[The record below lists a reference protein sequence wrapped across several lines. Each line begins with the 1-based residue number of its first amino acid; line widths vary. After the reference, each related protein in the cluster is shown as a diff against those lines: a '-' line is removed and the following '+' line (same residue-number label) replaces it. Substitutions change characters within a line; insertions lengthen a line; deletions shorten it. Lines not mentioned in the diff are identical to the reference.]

1 MIHKMDIIKLLLFYR
16 VTLMKKLYVIGAISL
31 ALGGCASIPT
41 NYMPSVKQISK
52 PEIGSTQVANLG
64 DQLLIQG
71 TTVERQ
77 ALYFEAPQK
86 TGMGVTIHQGH
97 YAKRG
102 ENAQYEYMMI
112 NHESGAGQV
121 TDPLG
126 MPILTGIALRK
137 ADNAICIIN
146 MYGGVVNCK
155 TGLNFKKVNWVSVNN
170 NSFQQTLIYNGKIG
184 NKINIAYREF
194 SSDLARPAFNNEVEY
209 DLSESNQIGYKG
221 ALLEVIEANNLMIK
235 YKVIKNFNTQ

>member
-146 MYGGVVNCK
+146 MYGGC
-155 TGLNFKKVNWVSVNN
+155 L
-170 NSFQQTLIYNGKIG
+170 LIHI
-184 NKINIAYREF
+184 
-194 SSDLARPAFNNEVEY
+194 
-209 DLSESNQIGYKG
+209 
-221 ALLEVIEANNLMIK
+221 
-235 YKVIKNFNTQ
+235 